1 MNNSFFPG
9 VIVGLLISGLLMLWS
24 NGPDTIVP
32 LNTIEV
38 GNKIC
43 ENHKGLANIQ
53 VDRESYFVRCE
64 DSERYIR
71 VKMDDVEYFMDKK

>member
-1 MNNSFFPG
+1 MNDSFFPG
-9 VIVGLLISGLLMLWS
+9 VIVGLLICWIIFLVSR
-24 NGPDTIVP
+24 GPDTIVP
-32 LNTIEV
+32 LDPIDV

-64 DSERYIR
+64 DSECYIR